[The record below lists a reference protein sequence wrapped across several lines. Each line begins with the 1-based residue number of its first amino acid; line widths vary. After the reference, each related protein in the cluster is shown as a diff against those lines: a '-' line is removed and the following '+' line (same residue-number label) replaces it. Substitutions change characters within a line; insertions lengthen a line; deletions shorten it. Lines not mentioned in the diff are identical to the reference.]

1 MHVTY
6 AGRYKN
12 NIGGLLI
19 WDYNKPEFHNYVS
32 QFKFI
37 ISMENTRY
45 ETGITEKITHG
56 MLAQTIP
63 IYWGSPRVNDYFNK
77 DRFNIEK

>member
-1 MHVTY
+1 MTITY

-12 NIGGLLI
+12 NIGKLI
-19 WDYNKPEFHNYVS
+19 PWDYNNANFINYIS

-45 ETGITEKITHG
+45 DTELQK
-56 MLAQTIP
+56 
-63 IYWGSPRVNDYFNK
+63 K
-77 DRFNIEK
+77 